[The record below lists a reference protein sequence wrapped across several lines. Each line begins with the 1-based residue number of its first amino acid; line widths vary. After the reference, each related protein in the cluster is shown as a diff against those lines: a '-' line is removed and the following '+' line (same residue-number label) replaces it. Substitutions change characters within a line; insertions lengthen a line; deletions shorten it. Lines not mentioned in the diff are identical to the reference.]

1 MKLGFIVYFFE
12 FASREKRVKKRGKTR
27 KHEFAFGI

>member
-12 FASREKRVKKRGKTR
+12 FASREKRMKKPGKTR
-27 KHEFAFGI
+27 KREFAFGI

>member
-12 FASREKRVKKRGKTR
+12 FASREKQVKKRGKTR
-27 KHEFAFGI
+27 KREFAFGI